1 MKVQFTRPSGLE
13 MIKFKEPKYTLKQVV
28 KPGPEVSRGPWGQ
41 LDIKIA
47 HSIVKYV
54 LDPGVHYIFH

>member
-1 MKVQFTRPSGLE
+1 